1 MTRNKKR
8 ILKKKQVKKQIK
20 KKPVTNN
27 KPTSDQQSRQNEML
41 KVMLSK
47 QPQIIPGQTQT
58 NDKMQEKL
66 DAMNKAYSIKMQELQ
81 NQRRVNESA
90 DETTT
95 LKTSILRAE
104 DEIRKLKDTKAINE
118 AEFSKDKLRVALER
132 AKEEK
137 ETLTAAIAAQEAAM
151 KDESYINPKPALIEA
166 QKDLMLKEAELQQ
179 QKKIAAI
186 KQNTLRNLEE
196 QEAYKRYMEELTRGE
211 RIPRKNLN
219 GTIKH
224 KSNGEIWYETEDD
237 GKTFK
242 YEPGTSMI
250 DKHAKQE
257 AEVTQ
262 KLEDSKIGLDLQRA
276 KIDEFN
282 KTRTQI
288 TRKEIELENME
299 RERKRLD
306 NYYNSKEYTDSVLAS
321 QRRQKELEA
330 KERMLESQKHQTEV
344 QKRITELETRE
355 RLAREYDPL
364 QKDYTEM
371 KEELN
376 HIFDNISKRENDA
389 IESIQAS
396 RQLDELHLQL
406 HGKINQ
412 IAERYRGQDQIAAR
426 NNLYGLIKHKTG
438 ERLTEDV
445 DSYDEFNTRK
455 AIEFIEK
462 LGTLNEEL
470 LITPDQITE
479 FVEGPVFTEFD
490 WKI

>member
-179 QKKIAAI
+179 QKK
-186 KQNTLRNLEE
+186 
-196 QEAYKRYMEELTRGE
+196 
-211 RIPRKNLN
+211 
-219 GTIKH
+219 
-224 KSNGEIWYETEDD
+224 
-237 GKTFK
+237 
-242 YEPGTSMI
+242 
-250 DKHAKQE
+250 
-257 AEVTQ
+257 
-262 KLEDSKIGLDLQRA
+262 
-276 KIDEFN
+276 
-282 KTRTQI
+282 
-288 TRKEIELENME
+288 
-299 RERKRLD
+299 
-306 NYYNSKEYTDSVLAS
+306 
-321 QRRQKELEA
+321 
-330 KERMLESQKHQTEV
+330 
-344 QKRITELETRE
+344 
-355 RLAREYDPL
+355 
-364 QKDYTEM
+364 
-371 KEELN
+371 
-376 HIFDNISKRENDA
+376 
-389 IESIQAS
+389 
-396 RQLDELHLQL
+396 
-406 HGKINQ
+406 
-412 IAERYRGQDQIAAR
+412 
-426 NNLYGLIKHKTG
+426 
-438 ERLTEDV
+438 
-445 DSYDEFNTRK
+445 
-455 AIEFIEK
+455 
-462 LGTLNEEL
+462 
-470 LITPDQITE
+470 
-479 FVEGPVFTEFD
+479 
-490 WKI
+490 